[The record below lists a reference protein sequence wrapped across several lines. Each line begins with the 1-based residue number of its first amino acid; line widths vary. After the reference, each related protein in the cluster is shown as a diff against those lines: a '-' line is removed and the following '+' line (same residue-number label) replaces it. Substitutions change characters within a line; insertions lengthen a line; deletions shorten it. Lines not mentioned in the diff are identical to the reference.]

1 MQSERR
7 VVLVVGCPRSGT
19 SVTKKIVRRHSQLAG
34 CGVEHHYILEMLD
47 RFGDSRFTY
56 GDGLEVLERGRGHA
70 GDELVDN
77 AISSVPAGSTFDVA
91 EFCEAV
97 WDASTGDND
106 AAVLLQYAGP
116 GLLRAPEML
125 TLFPNARFIV
135 LTRDPRANISS
146 QMLGLGED
154 RSTFRSINL
163 WKECRA
169 ATAKLFAERPD
180 VALDVP
186 YEAFVADTAGWLR
199 KICTFLELPWEDGL
213 VEFDVPMATIAV
225 DGEVKRSSF
234 DHLDPAMNTKWR
246 QALKP
251 AQVSLIE
258 TMCRSEMKDLG
269 YEPTGRRLTIGDLPW
284 MVGDFI
290 RWARARLRSAMD

>member
-1 MQSERR
+1 MQSDRR

-19 SVTKKIVRRHSQLAG
+19 SVTKKIVRRHSQLAS

-56 GDGLEVLERGRGHA
+56 AEGLDMLERGRGHA
-70 GDELVDN
+70 GDELVDK
-77 AISSVPAGSTFDVA
+77 AFSFAPADSTFDVA

-97 WDASTGDND
+97 WDASTGDSD
-106 AAVLLQYAGP
+106 SAILLQYAGP
-116 GLLRAPEML
+116 GLLRAPDIL

-146 QMLGLGED
+146 QMLGLGEG
-154 RSTFRSINL
+154 RSTVRSINL

-169 ATAKLFAERPD
+169 AAAKLFADWPE

-199 KICTFLELPWEDGL
+199 KICTFLDLRWEDGL
-213 VEFDVPMATIAV
+213 VDFEVPMATIAV

-258 TMCRSEMKDLG
+258 TMCRSEMHDLG
-269 YEPTGRRLTIGDLPW
+269 YEPTGRRLAIGDVPW
-284 MVGDFI
+284 VVGDSI
-290 RWARARLRSAMD
+290 RWARARLRAATA